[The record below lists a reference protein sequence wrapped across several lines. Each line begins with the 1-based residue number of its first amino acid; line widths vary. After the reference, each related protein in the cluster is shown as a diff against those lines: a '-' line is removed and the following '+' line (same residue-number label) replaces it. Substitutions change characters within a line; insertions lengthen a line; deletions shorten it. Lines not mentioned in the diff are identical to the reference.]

1 MQAAHPSVW
10 KRPSLQKWFPGHS
23 AFLALRARCVSARQD
38 ATEPGSHHF
47 VGQPCCVLEAVL
59 DPAFM
64 SLHKPYSLTFP
75 RPFAAS
81 A

>member
-1 MQAAHPSVW
+1 MQAAHPSVGSGL
-10 KRPSLQKWFPGHS
+10 PSRDGFPATVRG
-23 AFLALRARCVSARQD
+23 VSQLGRSLD

-81 A
+81 D